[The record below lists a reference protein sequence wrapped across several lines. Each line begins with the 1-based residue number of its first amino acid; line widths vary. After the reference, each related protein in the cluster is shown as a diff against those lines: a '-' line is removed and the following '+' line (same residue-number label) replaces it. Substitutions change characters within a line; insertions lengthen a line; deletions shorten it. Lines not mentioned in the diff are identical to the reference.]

1 MRNSEAQQAL
11 NTINQALEIAQR
23 KGAFSLKDSATIAVA
38 LDTLNRFHAPIGD
51 GAETAEGVKEKIK
64 AEEEKK

>member
-38 LDTLNRFHAPIGD
+38 LDTLNRFHAPIED
-51 GAETAEGVKEKIK
+51 GYETAEGVKEKIK
-64 AEEEKK
+64 TEEEKK

>member
-1 MRNSEAQQAL
+1 MEHSETQQAL

-38 LDTLNRFHAPIGD
+38 LDTLNRFHAPIED
-51 GAETAEGVKEKIK
+51 GYKTAEDVKEETK